1 MSLDQNIKDVL
12 QLQDV
17 ELANAMGALKGD
29 PAKLSDFLTARKG
42 ELYNSVTAEH
52 SDNFQKVYNDYV
64 RASEGTKQILYY
76 HVRNKDLDQLQ
87 DAVFSRA
94 KGEADAATHDS
105 QNAKRQFE
113 INEWTAGNKRDTL
126 FFLQLLFIV
135 LAVTVP
141 LLYASKTGL
150 APQSVV
156 YGITGLLGIAVVLTL
171 IIRWQYTQKS
181 RDLRYWNRR
190 RFAQMGGPPTAP
202 TCEAV
207 TGLVNQG
214 IAQAQA
220 TYDKGQQMAQ
230 NAETRLGNAFNA
242 LTA

>member
-29 PAKLSDFLTARKG
+29 PAKLSDFLSARKS
-42 ELYNSVTAEH
+42 ELYNAVTAEH

-64 RASEGTKQILYY
+64 RASEGTKNILYY
-76 HVRNKDLDQLQ
+76 HVRNKDLDKLQ

-94 KGEADAATHDS
+94 KGEADAATFDS

-113 INEWTAGNKRDTL
+113 INEWTVGNKRDTL
-126 FFLQLLFIV
+126 FFLQLLFIT

-141 LLYASKTGL
+141 LLYASKTGMI
-150 APQSVV
+150 PSSVF
-156 YGITGLLGIAVVLTL
+156 YGISGLLSIAVILTL
-171 IIRWQYTQKS
+171 IIRWRYTDKS

-214 IAQAQA
+214 VAGAVAGAAVAGAAVENAQ
-220 TYDKGQQMAQ
+220 
-230 NAETRLGNAFNA
+230 TRVGNAFNA